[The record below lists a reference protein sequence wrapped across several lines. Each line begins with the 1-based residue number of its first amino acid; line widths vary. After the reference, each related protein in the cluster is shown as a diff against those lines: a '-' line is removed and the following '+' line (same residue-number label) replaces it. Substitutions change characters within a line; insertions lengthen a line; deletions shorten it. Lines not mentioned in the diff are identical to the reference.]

1 MPRGRRSSPVS
12 ARAPSPPAARPAPP
26 PPPPV
31 VHQQPP
37 QAVFV
42 PAQQGRQ
49 PGMFAQMASTAAGV
63 AVGSTVG
70 HVVGNALFGGRG
82 GNDQPAQQQPAPV
95 QQQQQQVP
103 TNQYGGAMNQDSLRG
118 GQCGFELEQFLRCAN
133 SQSDL
138 TLCSGFNDALRECK
152 ERSGTQG

>member
-1 MPRGRRSSPVS
+1 MNDIICCPNKFSRFLVHS
-12 ARAPSPPAARPAPP
+12 SPPAARPAP

-42 PAQQGRQ
+42 QQGRQ

-82 GNDQPAQQQPAPV
+82 GNDQPAPQQQQPAPV
-95 QQQQQQVP
+95 QVRLW
-103 TNQYGGAMNQDSLRG
+103 N
-118 GQCGFELEQFLRCAN
+118 
-133 SQSDL
+133 
-138 TLCSGFNDALRECK
+138 
-152 ERSGTQG
+152 